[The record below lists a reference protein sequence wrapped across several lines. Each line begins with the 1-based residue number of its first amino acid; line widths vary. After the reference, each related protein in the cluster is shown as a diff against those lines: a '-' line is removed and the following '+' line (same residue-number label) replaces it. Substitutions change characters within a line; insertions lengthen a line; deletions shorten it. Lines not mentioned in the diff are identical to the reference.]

1 MTSRALRAG
10 ALSETFGHVTS
21 PVSRHDAIDLCGQ
34 QSMCSDRMSS
44 NQMYSLSLNVH
55 FFTASEFLLSLSY
68 SIRPIS
74 ADRTATELQRAL
86 LAPITCI
93 EIIRRNSNIKNAI
106 L

>member
-1 MTSRALRAG
+1 
-10 ALSETFGHVTS
+10 
-21 PVSRHDAIDLCGQ
+21 
-34 QSMCSDRMSS
+34 
-44 NQMYSLSLNVH
+44 MYSLSLNVH
-55 FFTASEFLLSLSY
+55 FITASEFLLSLSY